1 MMSDQ
6 GSKEKWKR
14 GNQFQGEDQD
24 DQQHQR
30 SQQGGG
36 DRNFQDGYAGHD
48 SQDGHGGGGEGVFQ
62 DKNGRYERLDT
73 RMCKD
78 TPVEKDDI
86 NCRRATEKMWCESN
100 NVSNPSEIN
109 KRAREM
115 QKREDDSERI
125 ESSSLIEQSG
135 EEEGREVEDCKKGK
149 RRICNNKES
158 SQKIVTSMKWLR
170 GVISICGNNKT
181 NKSKCKKIS

>member
-24 DQQHQR
+24 DQQHR
-30 SQQGGG
+30 GSQQGEG

-48 SQDGHGGGGEGVFQ
+48 SQDGHGGGGERSFQ
-62 DKNGRYERLDT
+62 DKTGRYERLDT

-86 NCRRATEKMWCESN
+86 NCGRATEKMCESN
-100 NVSNPSEIN
+100 NVSNQSEIN
-109 KRAREM
+109 KTEM

-170 GVISICGNNKT
+170 QGGGVISICGNNKT
-181 NKSKCKKIS
+181 NKSKCKKMS

>member
-24 DQQHQR
+24 DQQHR
-30 SQQGGG
+30 GSQQGEG

-48 SQDGHGGGGEGVFQ
+48 SQDGHGGGGDRNFQ
-62 DKNGRYERLDT
+62 DKTGRYERLDT

-78 TPVEKDDI
+78 TPVEKYDI
-86 NCRRATEKMWCESN
+86 NCGRATEKMCESN
-100 NVSNPSEIN
+100 NVSNQSEIN

-135 EEEGREVEDCKKGK
+135 EEEGREVEEVEEVEVEVSG
-149 RRICNNKES
+149 NTGSHLES
-158 SQKIVTSMKWLR
+158 LLLVKL
-170 GVISICGNNKT
+170 
-181 NKSKCKKIS
+181 